1 MVIAT
6 LCPSP
11 RTPYDDC
18 PLAIELIQQR
28 LVTPAMASRLAYID
42 ADPGYL
48 TSRIQTMMAVTA
60 LDTLPSRR
68 REIAALILG
77 LEDRHGV
84 VPADE
89 PTRWEIA
96 AAILVVR
103 AERAAVEAD
112 IVEDDGPDAQ
122 ALSDIVDLA
131 EIIAPTQRVRTRR
144 SARSGGRHYIRQEVS
159 DV

>member
-1 MVIAT
+1 MIVASE
-6 LCPSP
+6 CPTP
-11 RTPYDDC
+11 RALYDDC
-18 PLAIELIQQR
+18 PLAIELIGGK
-28 LVTPAMASRLAYID
+28 LITAAMAARLAFVD
-42 ADPGYL
+42 ADPDYL
-48 TSRIQTMMAVTA
+48 TARIRTMMSATSS
-60 LDTLPSRR
+60 DTLPSRR

-77 LEDRHGV
+77 LEDRYGT

-112 IVEDDGPDAQ
+112 IIEDDGPDAEPGT
-122 ALSDIVDLA
+122 DIVDLV
-131 EIIAPTQRVRTRR
+131 EIIAPTQRVRRR
-144 SARSGGRHYIRQEVS
+144 SARSGGRHYVRQEVS